1 MRSQHHRA
9 EGKDHPIP
17 SPCCHASFDTAPD
30 TVFLTVTIPVSIL
43 LPPLPFAVACM
54 PSRSQTAAVY
64 ENYQP
69 ETEALESPSKQAV
82 CKSTQYIPATMIW
95 KRLIEKI
102 WDTFLSYCFSVIVTS
117 GSDTPP

>member
-1 MRSQHHRA
+1 
-9 EGKDHPIP
+9 
-17 SPCCHASFDTAPD
+17 
-30 TVFLTVTIPVSIL
+30 
-43 LPPLPFAVACM
+43 M

-82 CKSTQYIPATMIW
+82 CKSTQYIPATIIW

-117 GSDTPP
+117 GSDTPPWKTKHDPAPYLMDSKPDNAALDKKQQIWKPRNTEEGLFPSH